1 VASELPPLRRDEDD
15 AESEADED
23 EDARR
28 RFRLLLNFEGE
39 GESVIAKAETGE
51 SRVFGESEDGYR
63 VFTRAYDTEL
73 EAAGLVRRALLLEFR
88 ERLDQRVAAQGINL
102 RAWRASC
109 ARCWLCRS
117 ATAGCSTRRRV
128 ASTAGGCRAWSPR
141 RPRGGCFART
151 ASSPRQTIAW

>member
-1 VASELPPLRRDEDD
+1 LPPLRREEDD

-23 EDARR
+23 DDRARR

-73 EAAGLVRRALLLEFR
+73 EAAGLVRRALLQEFR
-88 ERLDQRVAAQGINL
+88 ERLDQRVPR
-102 RAWRASC
+102 RASICVDWRASC
-109 ARCWLCRS
+109 ARCWPCRS
-117 ATAGCSTRRRV
+117 ATAGCSTRRRA
-128 ASTAGGCRAWSPR
+128 ASTAGGFRAWSPR

-151 ASSPRQTIAW
+151 ASSPPPTIAW